1 MFSVSVPS
9 WCSPALTPVSA
20 MKRNALPFLSACT
33 PSASEADLKNFLLD
47 AREQAEFQKACAR
60 FQYLDP
66 SYDLSGMGELM
77 GCTVSVMGH
86 AGHRH

>member
-1 MFSVSVPS
+1 MI
-9 WCSPALTPVSA
+9 
-20 MKRNALPFLSACT
+20 K
-33 PSASEADLKNFLLD
+33 SASEGILALASDTLIALRKRDMISLASNMALIQQLD